1 MRCTPS
7 ASKLRDPACG
17 ADVCVQRLV
26 AELLTDPRTALQAV
40 MDAYLKLA
48 THAKQRQQAGDPW
61 PVLVI
66 HDARSL
72 LEYWKDDEALLSSL
86 LCFFVAISK
95 QAQLAHV
102 ILESGDTVLLQE
114 LESGAPA
121 RACAGVPLSVYS
133 NCLSARAGRLH
144 QAPVPL
150 LVRGGKPGARGG
162 AHVLLR
168 LHRALSDAPAWRNG
182 GMGARV
188 RSVRR
193 QSAAAAD
200 VRRQGRCIL
209 QLGSW
214 VRCARCFRAL
224 RCVPSTAADRD
235 DVRAGCNVI
244 VQGAMADLSNGL
256 RPEIVWKGAAWS
268 AADLRAV
275 LRTIVSSPHAA
286 VPVVDLAA
294 MLGAGGAAKLASMN
308 GRDLLVL
315 RAFDPL
321 ARDIDA
327 AAFGPGLDEDVYTLP
342 SAAHVLAARIELDV

>member
-1 MRCTPS
+1 MQQAWQLDAHALHALFPS

-61 PVLVI
+61 PVLII

-114 LESGAPA
+114 LETGAPA

-193 QSAAAAD
+193 QSVAAAD
-200 VRRQGRCIL
+200 VRRRGRCIL
-209 QLGSW
+209 QLGAGCVAQGASVRCVVCPAPLLTATTCAQAATPSCKARWRTSPMACVRRRSGW
-214 VRCARCFRAL
+214 VQPGARWTCARCCA
-224 RCVPSTAADRD
+224 PS
-235 DVRAGCNVI
+235 
-244 VQGAMADLSNGL
+244 
-256 RPEIVWKGAAWS
+256 
-268 AADLRAV
+268 
-275 LRTIVSSPHAA
+275 
-286 VPVVDLAA
+286 
-294 MLGAGGAAKLASMN
+294 
-308 GRDLLVL
+308 
-315 RAFDPL
+315 
-321 ARDIDA
+321 
-327 AAFGPGLDEDVYTLP
+327 
-342 SAAHVLAARIELDV
+342 